1 MSTKKNVFTLSKILD
16 KIKSLVLDLDS
27 TKQELQDL
35 NSNCIKGEA
44 TLLLETSNVTTSE
57 TSFILSDA
65 WDKYK
70 ILTVTV
76 EMNFTDT
83 TNIHFFDKIFIIK
96 TIRTDYDYIIYRAI
110 PTGTATG
117 EATLIIKFSDDKE
130 TVKLK
135 KVSQSYN
142 AARKVYIYGVS

>member
-1 MSTKKNVFTLSKILD
+1 
-16 KIKSLVLDLDS
+16 
-27 TKQELQDL
+27 
-35 NSNCIKGEA
+35 
-44 TLLLETSNVTTSE
+44 
-57 TSFILSDA
+57 
-65 WDKYK
+65 
-70 ILTVTV
+70 
-76 EMNFTDT
+76 MNFTDT

-142 AARKVYIYGVS
+142 AARKVYIYGVSWFKRLLSHGAPLAFGDVNHQKAKYRCKVVNTGLSLVVRTMSL